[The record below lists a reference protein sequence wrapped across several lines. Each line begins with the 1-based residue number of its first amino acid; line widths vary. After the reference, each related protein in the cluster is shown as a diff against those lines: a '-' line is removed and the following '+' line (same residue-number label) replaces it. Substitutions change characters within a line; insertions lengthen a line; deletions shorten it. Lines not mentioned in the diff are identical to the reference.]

1 MSLGETIEFLPV
13 FCKQAKRDFFS
24 ASDPGTLLF
33 AFSRF
38 CSVMKLEEFHKD
50 VVSHRELD
58 V

>member
-1 MSLGETIEFLPV
+1 MSLGETIAFLRI
-13 FCKQAKRDFFS
+13 FRKQAKHFFS
-24 ASDPGTLLF
+24 ESDPGTLLF

-38 CSVMKLEEFHKD
+38 CSVEKIEEFHQD